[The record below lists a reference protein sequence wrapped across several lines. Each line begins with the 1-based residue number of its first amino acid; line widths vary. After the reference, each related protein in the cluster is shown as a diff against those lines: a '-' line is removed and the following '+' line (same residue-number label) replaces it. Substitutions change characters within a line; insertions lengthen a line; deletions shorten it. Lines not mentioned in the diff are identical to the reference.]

1 MNSECVNG
9 IDIESS
15 VARLTAGDGAGGS
28 PALKQTK
35 KKAKKEKTD
44 GISMIM
50 IIFMH

>member
-1 MNSECVNG
+1 MELTLKALWV
-9 IDIESS
+9 
-15 VARLTAGDGAGGS
+15 RLTAGDGAGDN